1 MTVTVN
7 PTYLFHDTVT
17 ICSDELPYSWRG
29 MTLTSAGE
37 REDYLQTVHY
47 CDSIYRL
54 TLYVNPSY
62 HLTETV
68 STCDYDLP
76 YLWHGQSLTVSG
88 TYYDTLTTI
97 SGCDSTYTLNF
108 TVNASSYVAEA
119 DTVCDTELP
128 YAWRGHQLTTTGI
141 YYDTIPNSFGCNDVY
156 ELLLTVNQS
165 NAVTINDTICQ
176 GGQYTANGFDTLAT
190 QPGTIYSQLTLTN
203 ANGCDTMG
211 LELSHPASAFALC
224 YKTINGIQPS
234 SLTETEAATCE
245 NVPYEWRGGEYSVAG
260 DYYDS
265 LTTQY
270 GCDSV
275 FVLHLTLNPTYDIYV
290 EDSTDMGQEY
300 TYDSFVITP
309 TDSGTF
315 HYDIQNY
322 TLVGCDSIVHLTLY
336 VAFVDGIEEFTM
348 TPELTFYPNPTTAS
362 LNIAYAQR
370 GDPGHQ
376 RQTHLPHRCR
386 NAGVHPY

>member
-1 MTVTVN
+1 M
-7 PTYLFHDTVT
+7 
-17 ICSDELPYSWRG
+17 
-29 MTLTSAGE
+29 
-37 REDYLQTVHY
+37 
-47 CDSIYRL
+47 
-54 TLYVNPSY
+54 
-62 HLTETV
+62 
-68 STCDYDLP
+68 
-76 YLWHGQSLTVSG
+76 
-88 TYYDTLTTI
+88 
-97 SGCDSTYTLNF
+97 
-108 TVNASSYVAEA
+108 
-119 DTVCDTELP
+119 
-128 YAWRGHQLTTTGI
+128 
-141 YYDTIPNSFGCNDVY
+141 
-156 ELLLTVNQS
+156 NQS

-203 ANGCDTMG
+203 ANGCDSTVTLVLQVM
-211 LELSHPASAFALC
+211 PT
-224 YKTINGIQPS
+224 Y
-234 SLTETEAATCE
+234 LTETEAATCE

-348 TPELTFYPNPTTAS
+348 TPELTFYPNPTMAS
-362 LNIAYAQR
+362 LNIR
-370 GDPGHQ
+370 GERMRSVEILDINGRLIYRTDAETPEFTRIDVTPYPTGHYLVKVTFDDG
-376 RQTHLPHRCR
+376 RTATGKIIVSKR
-386 NAGVHPY
+386 